1 MKTLFS
7 AAATSL
13 MLLTCATAHAA
24 STVDLTVRGLIVP
37 SACTPNLSGGGVI
50 DHGKI
55 SAKDLRPDN
64 PTNIGNNVMTI
75 AVVCDGATS
84 FALNAIDNRADSAIM
99 GTLFGLGF
107 INGTQKLGWF
117 GLMLQNAVADG
128 VQVETIASGDGG
140 NTWYKEKFW
149 DPGLYMS
156 VATTDDTTQPVP
168 VKELVMEMEVSTSI
182 ARTDS
187 LDLSNEVTLDGSAT
201 LEVKYL

>member
-1 MKTLFS
+1 
-7 AAATSL
+7 
-13 MLLTCATAHAA
+13 
-24 STVDLTVRGLIVP
+24 
-37 SACTPNLSGGGVI
+37 
-50 DHGKI
+50 
-55 SAKDLRPDN
+55 
-64 PTNIGNNVMTI
+64 
-75 AVVCDGATS
+75 
-84 FALNAIDNRADSAIM
+84 
-99 GTLFGLGF
+99 
-107 INGTQKLGWF
+107 
-117 GLMLQNAVADG
+117 MLQNAVADG